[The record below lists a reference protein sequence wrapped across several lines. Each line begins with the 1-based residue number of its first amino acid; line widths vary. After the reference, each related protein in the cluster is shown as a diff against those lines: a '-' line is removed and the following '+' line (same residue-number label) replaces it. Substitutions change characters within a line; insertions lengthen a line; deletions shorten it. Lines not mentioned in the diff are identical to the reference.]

1 MRKTIYTLSIITF
14 TAMGLV
20 SCTDCDI
27 CTKDSA
33 PEMRLCEDDYG
44 SATEYNFAL
53 DVLEA
58 DGYNCR

>member
-1 MRKTIYTLSIITF
+1 MKKVLFATSMIAF
-14 TAMGLV
+14 TAMSLTA
-20 SCTDCDI
+20 CTDCDL

-44 SATEYNFAL
+44 SATEYNLAL
-53 DVLEA
+53 DLLEA

>member
-1 MRKTIYTLSIITF
+1 MKKILFATSMIAFTVMSLS
-14 TAMGLV
+14 A
-20 SCTDCDI
+20 CTDCDI

-44 SATEYNFAL
+44 SATEYNFRL

-58 DGYNCR
+58 DGYNCN